1 MKKIAIGFLICII
14 AYSCNSGSSN
24 GQLAAIKAAQQALAQ
39 ERVNFERDSLKR
51 TLNNTWT
58 IFYGSSTRSLIL
70 NIVSTPDAGCAF
82 TSSADIEVNDGMQII
97 KKRVY
102 KLHKVDSLGNHEWAK
117 EISDWTVCF
126 TNIGQNNYFLATSK
140 KFQLYDNDGT
150 LQLEKDISLSGNFK
164 LHKAY
169 CFNENEIILVG
180 EWEERGIIVKL
191 DMQLN
196 IIASHIFGNEPA
208 RKYYSDGSYDV
219 VGSPEYSQIN
229 SIIKFSNGDFYF
241 TGKKK
246 ENLWIGKV
254 NGNLDVVWDKSD
266 YNYESNG
273 NWLKGG
279 NTIVGTKDDGL
290 VIASS
295 NSNTNFPTILVKID
309 VDGKVIWRKTFKGQ
323 ISDVDISLAQVKN
336 DYYLITFDSKENES
350 SLLYSRLFKV
360 KQNGD
365 VEKESTIK
373 VGGNDILAFH
383 IINNNEKGFFVYGSD
398 RNRNDKNGGFAN
410 KAIISKF
417 NSNGIIGDNRFDYT
431 EEESGNTLTINLDF
445 NDNQQLAKFFNIYD
459 FHCYIKN
466 GYTTVMSFNPN
477 EDINT
482 GTITFTMFL
491 IKKSGGFDIVS
502 SQTYKYS
509 VDKSKSTEKLYFNTN
524 MQGEI
529 YLEKDG
535 TLIMDDVS
543 RNEHYIYNYSKR

>member
-1 MKKIAIGFLICII
+1 
-14 AYSCNSGSSN
+14 
-24 GQLAAIKAAQQALAQ
+24 
-39 ERVNFERDSLKR
+39 
-51 TLNNTWT
+51 
-58 IFYGSSTRSLIL
+58 
-70 NIVSTPDAGCAF
+70 
-82 TSSADIEVNDGMQII
+82 
-97 KKRVY
+97 
-102 KLHKVDSLGNHEWAK
+102 
-117 EISDWTVCF
+117 
-126 TNIGQNNYFLATSK
+126 
-140 KFQLYDNDGT
+140 
-150 LQLEKDISLSGNFK
+150 
-164 LHKAY
+164 
-169 CFNENEIILVG
+169 
-180 EWEERGIIVKL
+180 
-191 DMQLN
+191 
-196 IIASHIFGNEPA
+196 
-208 RKYYSDGSYDV
+208 
-219 VGSPEYSQIN
+219 
-229 SIIKFSNGDFYF
+229 
-241 TGKKK
+241 
-246 ENLWIGKV
+246 
-254 NGNLDVVWDKSD
+254 
-266 YNYESNG
+266 
-273 NWLKGG
+273 
-279 NTIVGTKDDGL
+279 
-290 VIASS
+290 
-295 NSNTNFPTILVKID
+295 VKID
-309 VDGKVIWRKTFKGQ
+309 ADGKVIWRKSFKGQ

-383 IINNNEKGFFVYGSD
+383 IINNNENGFFVYGSD
-398 RNRNDKNGGFAN
+398 RNLNDKNGGFAN

-417 NSNGIIGDNRFDYT
+417 NNNGIIGDNRFDYT

-482 GTITFTMFL
+482 GTVTFTMFL

-509 VDKSKSTEKLYFNTN
+509 VDKSKSTDKLYFNTN

-535 TLIMDDVS
+535 TLIMNDVS